1 MQINKKI
8 APNKLNKDTRIMRFV
23 DPKSNIAFKKIFGN
37 ENKKEILISFLNA
50 VLLLEGDKAIQEVT
64 ILDPYQAPK
73 IKDLKET
80 ILDVKAKDGRGVT
93 FIVEMQ
99 VEKEDFFHK
108 RVLYYTSKAYV
119 FQIEKGTDYP
129 KLNQVFFIGILNFK
143 MLDTKDYISRHLIL
157 DAKTHKQEIKDFEF
171 NFIELK
177 KFNKKVDELESVL
190 DKWIYF
196 FKHTE
201 DLKIVPAE
209 LSNVKEIAEAFEIAE
224 QHNWTQKELDI
235 YEYWQIKEVIHKN
248 AMELSMREAV
258 TEAELKGRLEGR
270 IETAKNLLSLGVHVQ
285 TIMKA
290 TGLDEKTIRE
300 GV

>member
-1 MQINKKI
+1 
-8 APNKLNKDTRIMRFV
+8 MRFV